1 MSIKIRRGFTLIE
14 LLVVVAI
21 LAILVGLVVTVSGL
35 MMSRAKLT
43 KDMANHKSLSQANWS
58 HSIDHNGELFS
69 PRILETDLVV
79 DDNYITQ
86 EDIDS
91 INSRLWV
98 RSYGVNSLGISR
110 RDANNAE
117 LPSAIEDGE
126 AYSYIGDVE
135 AYNSPLDPHIRL
147 RSYSLSAYIGV
158 EKSMDDYNVANNPWW
173 RQNFTSTLTISQ
185 ITHPGRTML
194 SITEDEVRFDGV
206 NTNGWFLHP
215 RYNTQIPITW
225 YDFPALWSP
234 EGVAVSNVDG
244 STEVVP
250 LTTDAINEGWE
261 YIKESQADKWID
273 TAGESENDYNLIRK
287 KLLPGHIG
295 SILD

>member
-14 LLVVVAI
+14 LLVVIAI
-21 LAILVGLVVTVSGL
+21 LAILVGLVVTVAGS

-43 KDMANHKSLSQANWS
+43 KDTANHKTLAQANWS

-69 PRILETDLVV
+69 PRTEGTDLVV
-79 DDNYITQ
+79 DDNYVTQ
-86 EDIDS
+86 EDVDS
-91 INSRLWV
+91 IESRLWV
-98 RSYGVNSLGISR
+98 RSYDENGAIR

-117 LPSAIEDGE
+117 LALAIEDGE
-126 AYSYIGDVE
+126 AYAYIGDVE
-135 AYNSPLDPHIRL
+135 AYNSPLDPHLRL
-147 RSYSLSAYIGV
+147 RSYALSAYVGV
-158 EKSMDDYNVANNPWW
+158 EKSIDDYNTANNPWW

-250 LTTDAINEGWE
+250 LSTDAMYEGWE
-261 YIKESQADKWID
+261 IIKESQADKWID
-273 TAGESENDYNLIRK
+273 TAGESENDYNLLRR